1 MRQYLSAYIET
12 TNNTDYGHASTNH
25 VRLPGLEGQEIDSR
39 LPGPDTLRIINCF
52 ATYFSWG
59 GAPQTPSPNF

>member
-25 VRLPGLEGQEIDSR
+25 VRLPGPEGREIDSR
-39 LPGPDTLRIINCF
+39 LPELDTLRCF
-52 ATYFSWG
+52 
-59 GAPQTPSPNF
+59 